1 MVPSRGFT
9 GWPIP
14 AEDDEAFK
22 EWLTS
27 TVKEIVEDRQM
38 STIEVYDQI
47 SRKYRKSEHFKKLG
61 VVYDYILACVDR
73 ALRQADA
80 REVWTMD
87 RG

>member
-9 GWPIP
+9 GWPLP
-14 AEDDEAFK
+14 SEEDEAFK
-22 EWLTS
+22 EWLTA
-27 TVKEIVEDRQM
+27 TVAEIVKTREM
-38 STIEVYDQI
+38 STIEIYDEI

-61 VVYDYILACVDR
+61 IVYDYILACVDR